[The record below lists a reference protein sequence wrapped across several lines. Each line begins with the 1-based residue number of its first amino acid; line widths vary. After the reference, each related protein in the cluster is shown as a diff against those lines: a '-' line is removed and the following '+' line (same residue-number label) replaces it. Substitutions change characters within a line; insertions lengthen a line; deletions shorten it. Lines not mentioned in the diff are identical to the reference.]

1 MFIIVNLMNDLVESV
16 LVHVVMVNPHVVLIT
31 SPVGHDAETKYIVR
45 KCAD

>member
-1 MFIIVNLMNDLVESV
+1 MNDLVESI
-16 LVHVVMVNPHVVLIT
+16 LVHVIMVKPHVILIT